1 MERFDAGDSNLLP
14 KALQETAFHVSQ
26 NPSKG
31 TQGFFEAGVSIAS
44 DMESSF
50 TATTRDGFFH
60 SFFTFYFVLEYN
72 QLKVL

>member
-14 KALQETAFHVSQ
+14 KGLQETAFHVSQ

-50 TATTRDGFFH
+50 TATTRDGFFP
-60 SFFTFYFVLEYN
+60 SFSTFYFVLEYN